1 MTSDKLVS
9 PAIMSDRY
17 PLQAQAEQV
26 RDYYSNRSVLFL
38 VTCHPGSIQT
48 FGFNV
53 ETVTYI

>member
-9 PAIMSDRY
+9 PAIILSCILIMSDRY

-38 VTCHPGSIQT
+38 VT
-48 FGFNV
+48 
-53 ETVTYI
+53 

>member
-26 RDYYSNRSVLFL
+26 RDYYSNR
-38 VTCHPGSIQT
+38 
-48 FGFNV
+48 
-53 ETVTYI
+53 